1 MPANPLNNIVIVLI
15 GTKYAGNLGSVARAM
30 HNMGLKHLRLVSPQC
45 TLDDE
50 AYRMARA
57 GEILLSKARSYA
69 SFKKALRGISFTV
82 GTTGKTGGNRSET
95 SSPRALTPTIL
106 ARAKQQ
112 KVAIIFGPEDTG
124 LVDDD
129 LELCQMLVRIPTHPQ
144 ARSMNL
150 SQAVMVMSYEL
161 FLGRLGRERGRALE
175 LASVEQVEA
184 MYAHL
189 KKALTEI
196 GFLRPQNARHMMF
209 ALRRLFGRSGLAQSD
224 VALLRGIARQI
235 TWYAGK

>member
-1 MPANPLNNIVIVLI
+1 MRANPLNNIVIVLI
-15 GTKYAGNLGSVARAM
+15 GTKYPGNLGSVARAM

-57 GEILLSKARSYA
+57 GEILLSKAKSYA
-69 SFKKALRGISFTV
+69 SFKNALRGISYTV
-82 GTTGKTGGNRSET
+82 GTTGKIGGNRSQT
-95 SSPRALTPTIL
+95 RSPRVLTPTIL

-112 KVAIIFGPEDTG
+112 KVGIVFGPEDTG

-129 LELCQMLVRIPTHPQ
+129 LELCQMLAQIPTHPQ
-144 ARSMNL
+144 ARSINL
-150 SQAVMVMSYEL
+150 SHAVMVMSYEL
-161 FLGRLGRERGRALE
+161 YLGHLEREPSRSPE
-175 LASVEQVEA
+175 LASVEKVEA

-189 KKALTEI
+189 KEALTEI
-196 GFLRPQNARHMMF
+196 GFLRAQNARHMMF
-209 ALRRLFGRSGLAQSD
+209 ALRRLFGRSGLEPSD

-235 TWYAGK
+235 TWHAGK